1 MATDAPAPAGREP
14 APGPLRR
21 GRRLVGR
28 LVVGAFVVGVCVAIA
43 LALRGQDWS
52 TLGQLTRP
60 QTVPALAAA
69 LAVTS
74 GGLLCAARAWLLTI
88 SATGAPVPGTAGVR
102 MFFVGFLGKFL
113 PGRVWGLLALL
124 KLGERAG
131 VSHSRMAGI
140 YLVNVV
146 VVLLSGGAVSLL
158 VAPVLLGA
166 HALWLFPA
174 LGALLGLL
182 LVRPALVD
190 RVVAVAARLARRPQP
205 ARLARPEHLRRSIGW
220 QTASWVLFG
229 VHVWLVATLLG
240 AAPVEALPVAL
251 GSFAIAS
258 VAGTLALF
266 VPDGVGV
273 RDVLLIAALTVVLAL
288 PAAVTTAIA
297 SRVLCTL
304 AEVLTAG
311 AALLV
316 TALRDRRAARA
327 AATSADTSAERSPA
341 QASF

>member
-1 MATDAPAPAGREP
+1 MAEDEPASAGREP
-14 APGPLRR
+14 APITARR

-28 LVVGAFVVGVCVAIA
+28 LVVGAFVAAVCVAVA
-43 LALRGQDWS
+43 LALRDQDWS

-60 QTVPALAAA
+60 RTVPVLAVA

-88 SATGAPVPGTAGVR
+88 SATGAPVPVTAGVR

-131 VSHSRMAGI
+131 VSHPRMAGI

-146 VVLLSGGAVSLL
+146 VVLLSGGAVGLL
-158 VAPVLLGA
+158 VAPALLGV
-166 HALWLFPA
+166 HSLWWFPA
-174 LGALLGLL
+174 LGALLVLL
-182 LVRPALVD
+182 FVRPVLID
-190 RVVAVAARLARRPQP
+190 RVVAVAARLARRQQP
-205 ARLARPEHLRRSIGW
+205 ARMARPEHLRRSIGW

-240 AAPVEALPVAL
+240 AAPVRALPVAL
-251 GSFAIAS
+251 GAFAIAS
-258 VAGTLALF
+258 VAGTLAVF

-273 RDVLLIAALTVVLAL
+273 RDVLLIAALTTVLPL

-304 AEVLTAG
+304 AEILTAG
-311 AALLV
+311 AALLG
-316 TALRDRRAARA
+316 TALHDRRAARA
-327 AATSADTSAERSPA
+327 AATSADTRAERSTAP
-341 QASF
+341 ASF